1 MTEYWLLKIEPK
13 AEKQLA
19 KLDWQ
24 VAKGVQ
30 AALNDLVRLEN
41 PASRCKQLRGSH
53 AGLHSF
59 RIRDLRVI
67 LELLIEDRTISVV
80 SVGWRKDVYG

>member
-13 AEKQLA
+13 AEKQLS
-19 KLDWQ
+19 KLDPQ
-24 VAKGVQ
+24 VANGVKL
-30 AALNDLVRLEN
+30 ALNDLARLEN
-41 PASRCKQLRGSH
+41 PTSRCKELRGNL

-67 LELLIEDRTISVV
+67 LELLITDRAITVI
-80 SVGWRKDVYG
+80 SVGWRKNVYD

>member
-1 MTEYWLLKIEPK
+1 MTEYWRLKIEPK

-19 KLDWQ
+19 KLDPQ
-24 VAKGVQ
+24 VARGVQ
-30 AALNDLVRLEN
+30 LALDDLARLEN
-41 PASRCKQLRGSH
+41 PASRCKELRGTH

-67 LELLIEDRTISVV
+67 LELLIEDRTIFVV